1 MKAGWAVRT
10 RLPTSKE
17 RSQPGEFGHAVGS
30 GLFRMSKLLFCAG
43 DLSGDYHCSLLAR
56 ELLKRHPNWQLH
68 ALGGRNLRESGV
80 SLVGDTSELG
90 VIGFASALAI
100 LPQTLK
106 LRSQILKWLEI
117 ERPDAVIMCDWGGFN
132 GRILPDIKRLGIPV
146 LYYFP
151 PRSWQK
157 QGNGGLSVVPFC
169 DRIAT
174 PFEWS
179 AQRLSAAGAKAEWV
193 GHPILETAR
202 AGRARQEIRAE
213 FGVGDDTHFI
223 ALLAG
228 SRALERK
235 VIAPHVAGAVRLL
248 QKRMKARFFL
258 AATPGTGQKLR
269 ALFPPDVEVVENR
282 TFDLLR
288 ACDAA
293 IVKSGTSTLEA
304 AVADAPQ
311 IVVYDVPAL
320 LRLQVHLTGLRR
332 KVPLVAMPN
341 IILGREAAP
350 ELLGNDCRAPKIA
363 DALTNL
369 LESPERMVK
378 MRTDY
383 AQVREALGEKLPY
396 TATHRTADLVEELV
410 SAPLESRPF

>member
-1 MKAGWAVRT
+1 VSFW
-10 RLPTSKE
+10 
-17 RSQPGEFGHAVGS
+17 
-30 GLFRMSKLLFCAG
+30 LFFMPKLFFSAG

-56 ELLKRHPNWQLH
+56 ELTRRHPEWQLH
-68 ALGGRNLRESGV
+68 ALGGRHLRESGAQM
-80 SLVGDTSELG
+80 VGDTSELG

-106 LRSQILKWLEI
+106 LRARTLKWLESNQ
-117 ERPDAVIMCDWGGFN
+117 PDLAILCDWGGFN
-132 GRILPDIKRLGIPV
+132 SRMLAEYKRLEIPV

-157 QGNGGLSVVPFC
+157 HGNGGLSVGPFC
-169 DRIAT
+169 ERIAT

-179 AQRLSAAGAKAEWV
+179 ADRLKAAGSHAEWV

-202 AGRARQEIRAE
+202 AGRSRQDIRDE
-213 FGVGDDTHFI
+213 FNVKGNTKFI

-235 VIAPHVAGAVRLL
+235 IIAPHVAGAVKLL
-248 QKRMKARFFL
+248 QKQFDARFFV
-258 AATPGTGQKLR
+258 AATSGTGEKLR
-269 ALFPPDVEVVENR
+269 AIFPPEVQIIENR
-282 TFDLLR
+282 TFDLLK

-311 IVVYDVPAL
+311 VVVYDVPAL
-320 LRLQVHLTGLRR
+320 LRMQVHLTGLRR
-332 KVPLVAMPN
+332 KVPFVAMPN
-341 IILGREAAP
+341 IILERAAAP

-363 DALTNL
+363 AALTEL
-369 LESPERMVK
+369 LESAQRRDRM
-378 MRTDY
+378 RQDY
-383 AQVREALGEKLPY
+383 SLVREALGEKLPY
-396 TATHRTADLVEELV
+396 TATGRTADMVEELV
-410 SAPLESRPF
+410 PIAS